1 MEEFIKYRPRFDAG
15 VILKAEKMN
24 ELVEHAFNLPDL
36 VYRGYTKGIISGLD
50 ITIDGDFIVISKGLF
65 LYEEE
70 VYTLNKDIRIS
81 YHPTNNW
88 NYLKICKKESMKK
101 IDGIQTHFV
110 VISDDLLTKES
121 ELELCRFK
129 LQEGAKL
136 RYIYDDFEDM
146 NTEFDTVNLIYSPYS
161 SKEMAGLHPKILKN
175 FAKEMLDLRPQN
187 PLDTFFCMQVLG
199 LNTTMNIEEIIRYI
213 EIKKEENLGKVT
225 NYTIYHHLLDILK
238 KEKANSKGVKKKAT
252 PQRKILID

>member
-161 SKEMAGLHPKILKN
+161 SKELAGLHPKILKN
-175 FAKEMLDLRPQN
+175 FAKEMLDLRTAN
-187 PLDTFFCMQVLG
+187 TIDIFFCLQILG
-199 LNTTMNIEEIIRYI
+199 LNTTMNIAAVIQYI
-213 EIKKEENLGKVT
+213 EMKKEEKIEKVT
-225 NYTIYHHLLDILK
+225 NYNIYKHLLDILH
-238 KEKANSKGVKKKAT
+238 KEKLNAKGIKKKVIT
-252 PQRKILID
+252 QRKIIID